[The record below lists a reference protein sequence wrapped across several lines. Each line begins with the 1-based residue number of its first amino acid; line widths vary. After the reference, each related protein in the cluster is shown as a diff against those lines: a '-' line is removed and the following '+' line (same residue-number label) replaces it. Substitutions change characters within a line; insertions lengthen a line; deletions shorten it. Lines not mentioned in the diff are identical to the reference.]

1 MFKNLPIF
9 GEFDAEGCASVVEYF
24 NPGGLRKK
32 TILKD
37 FREKRKILK
46 NRNTRN
52 GSFEILRIGE
62 EKPSGFSVKNLL
74 IFL

>member
-1 MFKNLPIF
+1 MLELRRLVPERLVVAYCKILPNF
-9 GEFDAEGCASVVEYF
+9 GEFDAEGCASDGEYF

-52 GSFEILRIGE
+52 GSFENR
-62 EKPSGFSVKNLL
+62 
-74 IFL
+74 